1 MLRIISNWIK
11 TGKNKRQFKNCF
23 SVTWDDVYV
32 RIESSP
38 PNRLNVVEKFKW
50 LDIEKICMEAKSKKL
65 SDEIYFFT
73 SDRLEAYIVPVEAT
87 GGHKLLEM
95 LIIRKLY
102 DAQLAKNAIASV
114 EGLYWWPSS
123 N

>member
-1 MLRIISNWIK
+1 MLKLISNWIR

-23 SVTWDDVYV
+23 SVTWDDEFV
-32 RIESSP
+32 RIESTP
-38 PNRLNVVEKFKW
+38 PKRYTVIEKFKW

-73 SDRLEAYIVPVEAT
+73 ADRLEAYIVPVEAT
-87 GGHKLLEM
+87 GGRKLLEM
-95 LIIRKLY
+95 LIIKKLY
-102 DAQLAKNAIASV
+102 DANLAKNAIASV